1 MKIAPLLVSAALLAG
16 PAAAQDAPSLTLEHR
31 MQLRCSAVFA
41 IVSGEQQRG
50 VASAAVYPPLGER
63 GRKYFAQT
71 GARLMDDLK
80 LSREQVEASMRAEAE
95 AIRQA
100 AAGSG
105 DRTAYLDNM
114 MRPCLSALE
123 ASGL

>member
-1 MKIAPLLVSAALLAG
+1 MKIAAFLISAASLAG
-16 PAAAQDAPSLTLEHR
+16 AANPQGIPPLTLEHR

-41 IVSGEQQRG
+41 IVAGEQQRG
-50 VASAAVYPPLGER
+50 VASAAVYPPMGER
-63 GRKYFAQT
+63 GRKYFAST

-80 LSREQVEASMRAEAE
+80 LSREQVEASMRAEAD

-100 AAGSG
+100 ASQAE
-105 DRTAYLDNM
+105 DRAAYVDNL
-114 MRPCLSALE
+114 MRPCLSALD